1 VRAQKAELDLAVGRF
16 AREFAFFRL
25 SEFVRWHSAAADY
38 FAGEVNV
45 KLRLWR
51 RLRLSGALALC
62 TLACLACLAWV
73 AGCNSRPAETH
84 ADAAQQAA
92 APSYSTANIPT
103 PKTAPAPDT
112 VDGFDGTRAF
122 EHVRHL
128 VELGPRPPQSDAIHA
143 AQAYIVSQ
151 LKSYGCPVEER
162 DFKATS
168 SLLGELQMKNIIA
181 KIPGASPNIV
191 VLATHYDTVR
201 LANFV
206 GADDSGSGTGTML
219 ELARVLCSRTEKP
232 ALTVWIAFFDGE
244 EAQGNWTGKEDI
256 KWDLANATFGS
267 RELAAEMALSG
278 DLKNTRAM
286 ILTDMIGPSNLK
298 IKRDTTSTPWVQKA
312 IWKTADR
319 LGYSSVFINEDYAVG
334 GDDHFSFIKRG
345 VPAYD
350 IIDFSVQDTYWHTAD
365 DTLEKVDPKSLA
377 IVGHVLIEVI
387 PELAKHSH

>member
-1 VRAQKAELDLAVGRF
+1 
-16 AREFAFFRL
+16 
-25 SEFVRWHSAAADY
+25 
-38 FAGEVNV
+38 
-45 KLRLWR
+45 
-51 RLRLSGALALC
+51 
-62 TLACLACLAWV
+62 
-73 AGCNSRPAETH
+73 
-84 ADAAQQAA
+84 
-92 APSYSTANIPT
+92 
-103 PKTAPAPDT
+103 

-128 VELGPRPPQSDAIHA
+128 VELGPRPPASDAIHA
-143 AQAYIVSQ
+143 AQNYIVTE
-151 LKSYGCPVEER
+151 LKSYGCAVEEK
-162 DFKATS
+162 DFKGTS
-168 SLLGELQMKNIIA
+168 SLLGEIQMKNIVV
-181 KIPGASPNIV
+181 KIPGASPDIA
-191 VLATHYDTVR
+191 LFATHYDTAR
-201 LANFV
+201 LQNFV

-219 ELARVLCSRTEKP
+219 ELARVLCTRADKP

-244 EAQGNWTGKEDI
+244 EAQGNWPNRDAI

-278 DLKNTRAM
+278 DLKKTRAM

-319 LGYSSVFINEDYAVG
+319 LGYQDVFIDEDYGVG

-350 IIDFSVQDTYWHTAD
+350 IIDFDPQFTYWHTAD

-377 IVGHVLIEVI
+377 IIGHVLIEVI
-387 PELAKHSH
+387 PELARHPR